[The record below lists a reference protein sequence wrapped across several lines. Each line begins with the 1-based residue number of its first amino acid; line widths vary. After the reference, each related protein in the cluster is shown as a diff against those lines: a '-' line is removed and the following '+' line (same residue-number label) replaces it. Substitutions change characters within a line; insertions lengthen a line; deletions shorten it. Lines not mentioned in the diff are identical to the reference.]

1 MGRSRSLCPNGWP
14 AHEAGRADWR
24 GAASGWRR
32 GPEQSTCTPDRG
44 GVRNDRPRG
53 PRTGPK
59 SRWDAAGGT
68 GRRDGQAAGE
78 GPRGGCGSEV
88 WPQCCRPDAVPHT
101 PGAGPEAPPPRL
113 RGPAGEPCVGFVP
126 WVPAAPDESWDCKS
140 SAMLQTSV
148 WTLGNERSASG
159 ARRPETPISF
169 PITVSYFLSQ
179 QSVVE
184 AVCPPHCHEGVWI
197 PGDGVLLAISQVQVL
212 VWPVDP
218 RHRAGHGRGL
228 QDLSRGR
235 ETRGV
240 LRPPAQGCV
249 ALPSPRHH
257 AEAPG
262 LALPLDPGGRR
273 GPGLSWAA
281 GCPRPSRRPAP
292 KEPGPLASSGGE
304 RGPSALSG
312 VVAPPRPAARLP
324 SPPGSRFS
332 HAARN
337 HLAGR

>member
-1 MGRSRSLCPNGWP
+1 MGGQHTRRGGRTGGVPPRAGGEDQSSPP
-14 AHEAGRADWR
+14 AHLTEEE
-24 GAASGWRR
+24 SGTTGLV
-32 GPEQSTCTPDRG
+32 GPGQARSP
-44 GVRNDRPRG
+44 
-53 PRTGPK
+53 
-59 SRWDAAGGT
+59 GGT
-68 GRRDGQAAGE
+68 RQAAGE

-113 RGPAGEPCVGFVP
+113 RGPAGVPCVGFVP

-184 AVCPPHCHEGVWI
+184 AVCPPHCHGGVWI

-212 VWPVDP
+212 VWPVNP
-218 RHRAGHGRGL
+218 RRRAGHGRGL

-240 LRPPAQGCV
+240 RRPPAQGCV
-249 ALPSPRHH
+249 ALPSPRHR